1 MSSVDC
7 GNEKLAKDSG
17 SRPAVS
23 WYMDGMVSEWLGE
36 DRESRGLKSRRLERD
51 LHFYELHPLR
61 CLT

>member
-23 WYMDGMVSEWLGE
+23 WYMDGMVSEVLRFGWGKIANQGGSSLE
-36 DRESRGLKSRRLERD
+36 D
-51 LHFYELHPLR
+51 
-61 CLT
+61 